1 MARGK
6 KTSIYINDTY
16 LEKIGAA
23 PYTSKKTATARSNL
37 IDRHFYVY
45 KLELKIVLSK
55 FKKNE
60 LGLIKDI
67 CRNIEW
73 QPAEKL
79 HDGILHQIQLTDEK
93 EFVRENI
100 SKSELEDKL
109 RSLTLPQQFILVEAL
124 ERGSV
129 CS

>member
-23 PYTSKKTATARSNL
+23 PYTSKKNATARSNL

-45 KLELKIVLSK
+45 KLELKNVLSK

-60 LGLIKDI
+60 LSLIKDI
-67 CRNIEW
+67 CKNIEW

-79 HDGILHQIQLTDEK
+79 HDGILHQIQFTDEK